1 MQLCWP
7 CRLVT
12 NSCGYWQAANTRHS
26 IAVVEQ
32 AAVLPDVH
40 ATIVHLKSFT
50 VHEVQKRRK
59 LVKKTILALAAAT
72 LVVPGAAVVA
82 ADGFSISNASAG
94 YKQDISYQNR
104 DNFRSWR
111 GKDGRTYCRRKNGT
125 TGLVIGAAV
134 GGLAGREIAGRGDR
148 TVGTIIGAAGGAL
161 LGREIDKGRRR
172 CR

>member
-1 MQLCWP
+1 M
-7 CRLVT
+7 
-12 NSCGYWQAANTRHS
+12 
-26 IAVVEQ
+26 
-32 AAVLPDVH
+32 
-40 ATIVHLKSFT
+40 
-50 VHEVQKRRK
+50 
-59 LVKKTILALAAAT
+59 KKILLTLAAAT
-72 LVVPGAAVVA
+72 LVVPGTALVA
-82 ADGFSISNASAG
+82 ADGFSAFNKSDRYSFDTANQSRRE
-94 YKQDISYQNR
+94 Q

-134 GGLAGREIAGRGDR
+134 GGLAGNQIARRGDK